1 MRNIMKE
8 ILEWVIMA
16 LVLIFAFG
24 VAAYYD
30 TQVYNELYGTTA
42 TTEIDYGTNIGA

>member
-8 ILEWVIMA
+8 ILEWVIMF
-16 LVLIFAFG
+16 VFLIFVFG
-24 VAAYYD
+24 VGAYYD

-42 TTEIDYGTNIGA
+42 TTEINYGTNIGA